1 MSWKKLIRNPTQPLG
16 SRSIPRQNF
25 AQRPAPK
32 MLGWRIEDKGNF
44 VAAFSYGSR
53 KAAQSEKKVIQAYTE
68 DKLVPRFGPL
78 KVALRSQTLI
88 VVRSDVDPQRIE
100 VADSGSPYFS
110 TEMKQ
115 TRASDEP
122 ETRFVT
128 DLLTGKQTKENPPAE
143 IIITVPH
150 AADDGIEDGHDTD
163 WHSEPAARILAD
175 ALLASGTDPIVMI
188 GKDNRDE
195 FDLNREWSNH
205 RPFHIELDNH
215 LENADLLLDIHSF
228 PKEYPQWGEYDVIL
242 FAFGPYHTDEA
253 NEQVM
258 ELANHLREEAGVS
271 VMIEQA
277 DDVRNFIQHKGMIAG
292 AESHLVEVVE
302 GKDPTPAMEALAN
315 YALGMKA
322 NIPTALPEGAA
333 VQMFTIK
340 FNLTK
345 NGNKT
350 KLLVPE
356 ILELDLEDMGFKKY
370 RGDLM
375 IEDRIYFRLP
385 PGMPQEA
392 SLRFQR
398 NATVAYLDK
407 AHMLSSS
414 ELSVIYKLI
423 TEAMQEQPLLNPTA
437 NEQRNDKLKELGL
450 DDDQVKEILPL
461 FSSRKNTKE
470 IKRLVGDAGGDMS
483 GKILNE
489 MFVMENIEGE
499 ESVEADEKSSITE
512 KSSDEE
518 VKQYLLDKNIEVP
531 ISNKGKFKRERALFL
546 AAGIVTKQSDNQTI
560 QEALEKKK
568 LKIPKKEDGSLDRN
582 KALNMLTQGKQKETA
597 TVTTMEFGPK
607 RKSEKMKLSTK
618 ITRMVVS
625 DLFPGSHR
633 PEKEKAQGK
642 GKGKGKGKQRQIDL
656 KKIRKLKQFQKLSKA
671 EKEDLLPRGTM
682 SGEQFQRLRE
692 KFGNLDIYKNPPTH
706 ELQSVPVTPSGKV
719 IATVEQIKSNPP
731 KDSLKAIYGCETC
744 GVKRMTHTEW
754 HCVEHGHMKSNPPVK
769 AVPSTGQFTMDVTG
783 EFVKGASVVVTANGA
798 ASQLNVGTL
807 EVPPLGSLDKSYGKI
822 VRINMFRRKAGFTV
836 VDALRQPEYII
847 SVETGGKHYYAKN
860 KVEIDGFARLKHFP
874 DKKSE
879 PRLRLETRGDLELY
893 GEENTVVIRGKEH
906 PLYEKIII
914 NQPVVNPPEG
924 WFGDRAFEPIRK
936 GTAILHKPSRQKLI
950 FGGYEIDD
958 DGDTWYLLM
967 DENGN
972 LIGKIDDDEIEHYS
986 IYPTS
991 PVWKMNPP
999 GEYKMN
1005 PSAYAK
1011 QYVKD
1016 HTLMTPKEE
1025 KKFERFKLKGPIGS
1039 AEFFE
1044 QVAKKV
1050 QVFGE
1055 GQGWVRDGYLYWKK
1069 GPGHLNYVEVDGHM
1083 LEGGTAWMHTHP
1095 AAWEPSQS
1103 SPDDFKVMHGLFI
1116 NHGVRDFFTIIA
1128 DRIDWFR
1135 VKKKDQIPL
1144 EEMVEVIEEFE
1155 EDIEKEF
1162 HIAEEAF
1169 QKRMGDKPYLTS
1181 EQTRY
1186 ITEHFNKKIPEFQMS
1201 YRAYALSPQQMNG
1214 RSVPNPPPTVPV
1226 HGFFRGN

>member
-1 MSWKKLIRNPTQPLG
+1 MSWKDYIRNPTHLLR
-16 SRSIPRQNF
+16 SRRVPQQNF

-32 MLGWRIEDKGNF
+32 MLGWRIEDKGNV
-44 VAAFSYGSR
+44 VAAFTYGTR
-53 KAAQSEKKVIQAYTE
+53 KAAQSEKKAIQAYAE
-68 DKLVPRFGPL
+68 EKLVPRFGPL

-88 VVRSDVDPQRIE
+88 VLPVDVDPQKLE
-100 VADSGSPYFS
+100 VTDQGSPYFKS
-110 TEMKQ
+110 ELKQ

-128 DLLTGKQTKENPPAE
+128 DLLTGKKARENPPAE
-143 IIITVPH
+143 IVITVPH
-150 AADDGIEDGHDTD
+150 ATDDGIEDGHDTD
-163 WHSEPAARILAD
+163 WNSLPAAQVLAES
-175 ALLASGTDPIVMI
+175 LLSQGVDPILMV

-195 FDLNREWSNH
+195 WDLNREWSND
-205 RPFHIELDNH
+205 RPFHIELDEH
-215 LENADLLLDIHSF
+215 LTSADLLLDIHS
-228 PKEYPQWGEYDVIL
+228 YPRGYPRWGRHDVVL
-242 FAFGPYHTDEA
+242 FAFGPYHTPETNQKVLD
-253 NEQVM
+253 
-258 ELANHLREEAGVS
+258 LATQIREEAGVD

-277 DDVRNFIQHKGMIAG
+277 DMERNFIQNKGIIADC
-292 AESHLVEVVE
+292 ESHLIEVVE
-302 GKDPTPAMEALAN
+302 DKDPTPTMKAVAN
-315 YALGMKA
+315 YALGVKA
-322 NIPTALPEGAA
+322 NIPTALPQGAA

-345 NGNKT
+345 NGKKT
-350 KLLVPE
+350 KLTVPE
-356 ILELDLEDMGFKKY
+356 ILELDLEELGFRKY
-370 RGDLM
+370 KGDLM
-375 IEDRIYFRLP
+375 VEDRIWFRLP

-398 NATVAYLDK
+398 NATVAFLDR
-407 AHMLSSS
+407 AHNLSSD
-414 ELSVIYKLI
+414 ELAVIYKLI
-423 TEAMQEQPLLNPTA
+423 TEAMQEQPLVNPTA
-437 NEQRNDKLKELGL
+437 DEQRNDGLKKLGL
-450 DDDQVKEILPL
+450 DDSQSKEIIPL
-461 FSSRKNTKE
+461 FGSRKNTKE
-470 IKRLVGDAGGDMS
+470 IKRL
-483 GKILNE
+483 I
-489 MFVMENIEGE
+489 E
-499 ESVEADEKSSITE
+499 ESGAEYDGKLVNDMFQMEDITDDKDESEKSTITE
-512 KSSDEE
+512 KSTDEE
-518 VKQYLLDKNIEVP
+518 IKQYLIDQQIEVP
-531 ISNKGKFKRERALFL
+531 VSNKGKFKRERALFL
-546 AAGIVTKQSDNQTI
+546 AADIVTKQSDNQTI
-560 QEALEKKK
+560 EEALAKKK
-568 LKIPKKEDGSLDRN
+568 LTIPKKDGKLDRN
-582 KALNMLTQGKQKETA
+582 KALDMLGEEKIETA
-597 TVTTMEFGPK
+597 TVSSVEFGPK
-607 RKSEKMKLSTK
+607 RKNEKMKLSTK

-625 DLFPGSHR
+625 DLFPGAHK
-633 PEKEKAQGK
+633 PEKQEQEKGKGKGGK
-642 GKGKGKGKQRQIDL
+642 GKGKGPQKQIDTG
-656 KKIRKLKQFQKLSKA
+656 KIRKLSQFQKLSKT
-671 EKEDLLPRGTM
+671 EKEELLPRGQM

-692 KFGNLDIYKNPPTH
+692 KFGSLDIYKNPPTH
-706 ELQSVPVTPSGKV
+706 ELQSVPLTPSGKV
-719 IATVEQIKSNPP
+719 IATVEKMKSNPP
-731 KDSLKAIYGCETC
+731 EGSLKAVYGCETC

-754 HCVEHGHMKSNPPVK
+754 HCIEHGHMKSNPPVK

-807 EVPPLGSLDKSYGKI
+807 EVPPSGSLDKSYGKI
-822 VRINMFRRKAGFTV
+822 VRINMFRKKAGFTV
-836 VDALRQPEYII
+836 VDALRQPGYII
-847 SVETGGKHYYAKN
+847 SVETGGKHYYAKS
-860 KVEIDGFARLKHFP
+860 KVEIDGYARLQHFP

-893 GEENTVVIRGKEH
+893 GEEHTVVIRGKEH
-906 PLYEKIII
+906 PLYDKIII

-924 WFGDRAFEPIRK
+924 WFSDQVFEPIRK
-936 GTAILHKPSRQKLI
+936 GTEVLHKPSRAKLI
-950 FGGYEIDD
+950 FEGYEIDD
-958 DGDTWYLLM
+958 DGDTWYLLR
-967 DENGN
+967 DEDGHVSRIYEN
-972 LIGKIDDDEIEHYS
+972 EIEHYS
-986 IYPTS
+986 LYPTS

-1005 PSAYAK
+1005 PSAYAE
-1011 QYVKD
+1011 QYVRD

-1025 KKFERFKLKGPIGS
+1025 KKFERFKLNGAIGS

-1044 QVAKKV
+1044 QIAKKV

-1169 QKRMGDKPYLTS
+1169 QRKMGDKPYLTS